1 MGAGMSIDVHVT
13 IEDRG
18 AAIATGNDM
27 KKVSIMRGQ
36 TLTSAVLIMCLL
48 VSSCTSL
55 KVVQISGTITS
66 DIHAG
71 DRVKIVTKD
80 GRDVEFKVASV
91 TSEGLTGDNQQVIR
105 FSDVAKLEKEE
116 VSVLKTAGL
125 TGGIVL
131 GLAALFLII
140 VASRSCGFI
149 RHRLRAIIIGLP
161 YIPEHHRC
169 GEHEY

>member
-1 MGAGMSIDVHVT
+1 
-13 IEDRG
+13 
-18 AAIATGNDM
+18 
-27 KKVSIMRGQ
+27 MRGQ

-55 KVVQISGTITS
+55 KVVQISDNITS

-80 GRDVEFKVASV
+80 GRDVEFKVVSV
-91 TSEGLTGDNQQVIR
+91 TSEGVTGDNQQVIR

-125 TGGIVL
+125 AGAIVL
-131 GLAALFLII
+131 GLFAVLFIIAA
-140 VASRSCGFI
+140 VAIAAG
-149 RHRLRAIIIGLP
+149 
-161 YIPEHHRC
+161 
-169 GEHEY
+169 

>member
-1 MGAGMSIDVHVT
+1 
-13 IEDRG
+13 
-18 AAIATGNDM
+18 
-27 KKVSIMRGQ
+27 MRGQ

-55 KVVQISGTITS
+55 KVVQISDNITS
-66 DIHAG
+66 DIHEG

-80 GRDVEFKVASV
+80 GREAEFKVVSV
-91 TSEGLTGDNQQVIR
+91 TSEGVTGDNQQVIR

-131 GLAALFLII
+131 GLVGLLIII
-140 VASRSCGFI
+140 VAAVGVG
-149 RHRLRAIIIGLP
+149 AMAAGGL
-161 YIPEHHRC
+161 
-169 GEHEY
+169 

>member
-1 MGAGMSIDVHVT
+1 MSIEVHVA

-18 AAIATGNDM
+18 AAIATGEDM
-27 KKVSIMRGQ
+27 KKVSTMRWQ

-55 KVVQISGTITS
+55 KVVQISDTITS

-80 GRDVEFKVASV
+80 GRDVEFKVVSV
-91 TSEGLTGDNQQVIR
+91 TSESVTGYNQQVIR
-105 FSDVAKLEKEE
+105 FSDIAKLEKEE
-116 VSVLKTAGL
+116 LSALKTAGL

-131 GLAALFLII
+131 GLAALFLVI
-140 VASRSCGFI
+140 VAAAAAAALSD
-149 RHRLRAIIIGLP
+149 IGS
-161 YIPEHHRC
+161 
-169 GEHEY
+169 GQS